1 VRIFGAEEMKTL
13 TELPMRKQIDWVAVA
28 AMAEEHGVVVIPL
41 DVLNAQHNNAHASLH
56 RLGYG
61 VRRAETPDGTHIGYR
76 VQKLK
81 EKP

>member
-1 VRIFGAEEMKTL
+1 MKTL
-13 TELPMRKQIDWVAVA
+13 TELPMRNQVDWVAVA
-28 AMAEEHGVVVIPL
+28 ALVEEHGVVVIPL
-41 DVLNAQHNNAHASLH
+41 DVLHKNPNNAHASLH

-81 EKP
+81 EKS

>member
-1 VRIFGAEEMKTL
+1 
-13 TELPMRKQIDWVAVA
+13 
-28 AMAEEHGVVVIPL
+28 
-41 DVLNAQHNNAHASLH
+41 VLNAQHNNAHASLH

-81 EKP
+81 EKPNENI